1 MQSTTC
7 NKPTTVDARGP
18 TVVTPLYRILI
29 NEISINHE
37 ARTPEGLARNVVL
50 IRELNSNV
58 AKVASFP
65 VGLYLSLHHAKN
77 HPMPV
82 V

>member
-1 MQSTTC
+1 MP
-7 NKPTTVDARGP
+7 NN
-18 TVVTPLYRILI
+18 RILI

-58 AKVASFP
+58 AKVTWVIHGART
-65 VGLYLSLHHAKN
+65 VNLAWN
-77 HPMPV
+77 QV
-82 V
+82 